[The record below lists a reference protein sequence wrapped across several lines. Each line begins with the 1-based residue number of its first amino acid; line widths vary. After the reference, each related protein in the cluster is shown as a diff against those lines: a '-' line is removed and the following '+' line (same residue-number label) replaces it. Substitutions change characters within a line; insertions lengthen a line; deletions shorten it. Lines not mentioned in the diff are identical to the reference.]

1 MRPGRTRRGSLDPW
15 IRSRGWPIRRR
26 SVRRPLSSWVTWSR
40 PPPPSR
46 CCQTRQLA
54 VGSAKRL
61 RLGTRGSRLALIQS
75 ELVAQRLRDAGHD
88 VELVTIVTEGDVRP
102 IDMSPGEGVFV
113 AAIARALLAGEIDVA
128 VHSAKD
134 IPLEEDP
141 GLVIA
146 AYPERADPRDVLI
159 TKGGGASLESL
170 GRGATV
176 GTDSPR
182 RTGFLLAARPDL
194 RVIPLHGN
202 VETRIKRMD
211 AGRADAI
218 VLAAAGIDRLSQQ
231 ERIDQRFE
239 PEVVAPAPG
248 QGALAVQ
255 VRRGD
260 ARILELVSAIDDREV
275 RLAVEAE
282 REVLRATGGT
292 CRPPVGALA
301 SITHDSFSLLVAGVN
316 SDGTGKLVERV
327 EGDRADANDVA
338 ARLGYHLHESIAL

>member
-1 MRPGRTRRGSLDPW
+1 
-15 IRSRGWPIRRR
+15 
-26 SVRRPLSSWVTWSR
+26 
-40 PPPPSR
+40 
-46 CCQTRQLA
+46 

-170 GRGATV
+170 GQGATV

-202 VETRIKRMD
+202 VETRIQRMD
-211 AGRADAI
+211 AGGADAI
-218 VLAAAGIDRLSQQ
+218 VLAAAGIDRLGKQ

-239 PEVVAPAPG
+239 PEVLAPAPG

-260 ARILELVSAIDDREV
+260 SRILELVYAIDDPEV

-292 CRPPVGALA
+292 CRAPVGALA

-327 EGDRADANDVA
+327 EGDRADANAVA
-338 ARLGYHLHESIAL
+338 ARLGYHLVERIALR